1 MALRDHEEGDA
12 EGYFASVSDLMV
24 GILFVFLLMLSVFA
38 LNYRVAEHDQEVSR
52 ARFDI
57 EKARADRVRELL
69 EKAAAQLQQD
79 IAASSTARDRLL
91 ATLETNLS
99 QRGIQVWVDRQAGI
113 LHLPGDLL
121 FETLSATLGPRQRDS
136 VGIPANALA
145 RILPCL
151 PRSPI
156 EPTAIRLTCPSWR
169 RFWSKAIPIAGRS
182 EWLEPAFATMTS
194 SPPKGPWRSSP
205 SFAARSLTS
214 TRCGTPTGAIRC
226 SEFPASVIDGRCRKR
241 WAAPRPTTAST
252 GASIC
257 VFYWP
262 APLSWNGCA
271 VSSKRLSRR
280 ARNDCPGRR
289 GGGDRRRDL
298 PGRLPGSAQARR
310 RDLPDP
316 QDRRRLTSPQS
327 RTRPSLRACGEETA

>member
-113 LHLPGDLL
+113 LHLPGD
-121 FETLSATLGPRQRDS
+121 P
-136 VGIPANALA
+136 
-145 RILPCL
+145 
-151 PRSPI
+151 
-156 EPTAIRLTCPSWR
+156 
-169 RFWSKAIPIAGRS
+169 
-182 EWLEPAFATMTS
+182 
-194 SPPKGPWRSSP
+194 
-205 SFAARSLTS
+205 
-214 TRCGTPTGAIRC
+214 
-226 SEFPASVIDGRCRKR
+226 
-241 WAAPRPTTAST
+241 PRP
-252 GASIC
+252 GC
-257 VFYWP
+257 P
-262 APLSWNGCA
+262 AATDLS
-271 VSSKRLSRR
+271 
-280 ARNDCPGRR
+280 P
-289 GGGDRRRDL
+289 
-298 PGRLPGSAQARR
+298 
-310 RDLPDP
+310 
-316 QDRRRLTSPQS
+316 TSP
-327 RTRPSLRACGEETA
+327 

>member
-121 FETLSATLGPRQRDS
+121 FETLSATLGPKQRDS
-136 VGIPANALA
+136 VGILANALA
-145 RILPCL
+145 RILPCFTPITDRTLCDPPNL
-151 PRSPI
+151 PVLETVLVEGHTDRRPI
-156 EPTAIRLTCPSWR
+156 G
-169 RFWSKAIPIAGRS
+169 IAGAGFRDNDQLS
-182 EWLEPAFATMTS
+182 TERALAVFAE
-194 SPPKGPWRSSP
+194 
-205 SFAARSLTS
+205 L
-214 TRCGTPTGAIRC
+214 
-226 SEFPASVIDGRCRKR
+226 
-241 WAAPRPTTAST
+241 
-252 GASIC
+252 
-257 VFYWP
+257 
-262 APLSWNGCA
+262 
-271 VSSKRLSRR
+271 RR
-280 ARNDCPGRR
+280 AQPSLDELRNADGSYPLLGVS
-289 GGGDRRRDL
+289 GFGDRRPLPQAQGSTEADYGLNRRIDL
-298 PGRLPGSAQARR
+298 RFLLARTAELERLRSQLEAA
-310 RDLPDP
+310 LKE
-316 QDRRRLTSPQS
+316 S
-327 RTRPSLRACGEETA
+327 EK